1 MSGERR
7 RQLKNELHGE
17 VGALSDFTDDEVE
30 KMLRLIKDAHTKE
43 RKALIRSIDE
53 TVAALPWVFR
63 GPVRSV
69 LFGGLK

>member
-1 MSGERR
+1 MSAERR
-7 RQLKNELHGE
+7 RQLRNELHGDVAALADLTDEE
-17 VGALSDFTDDEVE
+17 VDN
-30 KMLRLIKDAHTKE
+30 MLRLVRDAHTKE

-53 TVAALPWVFR
+53 TIAALPWVFR